1 MVSELKKIIFLIYY
15 IQSYQLFNRL
25 YPRLPRSKSNVSIL
39 SNEDYERI
47 KRNAN
52 KLNNEYIN
60 PNTVNDYEIKKNQL
74 ILENQRNNRLQK
86 AKAHLQKLK
95 QINKTLSSFH
105 QPLSPTLYNQ
115 FNIQFSPIF
124 SHRTNNNQAC
134 RDIDVI
140 VKRAKVF
147 NVRDRQIEH
156 NEKMDTIYRKKEENM
171 DKMIEIERLKELK
184 YNEDKKLIIK
194 EKNKEGV
201 KSIID
206 QIKEKEYIRLIER
219 EKVLKDA
226 ELMKMQIKAY
236 EDEELRE
243 IEQKKI
249 KKMMLS
255 KTNDEFL
262 NYMNLERLKR
272 KIRDKEEDFRVMKFN
287 KEQNE
292 KKDEELK
299 IQKKLKL
306 LKEQEILKNKEKQEM
321 ILEKK
326 EILKELN
333 DKRINEEFEKKQNE
347 KEKIKLIKL
356 ENDRKKLIEGYETQV
371 LEKIKQKEKKIKE
384 EHDEFEEIKKRQII
398 EDENERRKEELKKIQ
413 YSINGQELLKQMNEK
428 KEKEKLIQD
437 EKKEERIIVDKN
449 VEEYQKLVE
458 KYKKDKLKELE
469 KLNIKPKYRVE
480 LQKYKIV

>member
-60 PNTVNDYEIKKNQL
+60 PNTVNDYEIKNNQL

-292 KKDEELK
+292 KKYEELK

-306 LKEQEILKNKEKQEM
+306 LK
-321 ILEKK
+321 
-326 EILKELN
+326 
-333 DKRINEEFEKKQNE
+333 
-347 KEKIKLIKL
+347 
-356 ENDRKKLIEGYETQV
+356 
-371 LEKIKQKEKKIKE
+371 
-384 EHDEFEEIKKRQII
+384 
-398 EDENERRKEELKKIQ
+398 
-413 YSINGQELLKQMNEK
+413 
-428 KEKEKLIQD
+428 
-437 EKKEERIIVDKN
+437 
-449 VEEYQKLVE
+449 
-458 KYKKDKLKELE
+458 
-469 KLNIKPKYRVE
+469 
-480 LQKYKIV
+480 

>member
-15 IQSYQLFNRL
+15 IQSYQFFNRL

-306 LKEQEILKNKEKQEM
+306 LKEQEILKNKEKQEK

-326 EILKELN
+326 EKLKELN